1 MYCTA
6 VQHVPNSDNM
16 ASNQECP
23 MEFTN
28 RHKCAFFFV
37 WTRFFLFKRG
47 SGLPKVL
54 ICVCWGDFMSCR
66 FGHID
71 NAYVMPCHI
80 TLCYAVIV
88 NAMLCYVTWPVILC
102 RVSMIFHKPNWNIFI
117 VAVNGFPRTCYE
129 VKIAGGLNG
138 YHTLDPEQDG
148 FEPIGVFCN
157 ISSTPVTAVVHHNLE
172 EWLHITGY
180 EGRGSYEGQ
189 VGTVANV
196 RHDNPDMTLNPRC
209 EQHTALHFEWCK
221 G

>member
-1 MYCTA
+1 
-6 VQHVPNSDNM
+6 
-16 ASNQECP
+16 
-23 MEFTN
+23 
-28 RHKCAFFFV
+28 
-37 WTRFFLFKRG
+37 
-47 SGLPKVL
+47 
-54 ICVCWGDFMSCR
+54 
-66 FGHID
+66 
-71 NAYVMPCHI
+71 MPCHS
-80 TLCYAVIV
+80 TLCFAVIV

-102 RVSMIFHKPNWNIFI
+102 RVNMIFHKPNWNIFI
-117 VAVNGFPRTCYE
+117 VTVNGYPRTCYE

-157 ISSTPVTAVVHHNLE
+157 ISSTPVAAVVHHNLE

-196 RHDNPDMTLNPRC
+196 RHDNPDP
-209 EQHTALHFEWCK
+209 ESKVWTAYCFTFRMVERLIIQWIMWNSVRLMAKLLLIFE